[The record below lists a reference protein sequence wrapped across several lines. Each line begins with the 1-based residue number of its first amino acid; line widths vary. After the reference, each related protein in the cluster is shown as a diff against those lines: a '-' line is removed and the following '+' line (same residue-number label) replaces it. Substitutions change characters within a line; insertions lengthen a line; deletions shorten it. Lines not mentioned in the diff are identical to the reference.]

1 MPAAYEI
8 PSRVKSTMRQSQPT
22 GLEPA
27 KIIIIM
33 ETEVLVVIDYMQN
46 LTSFDSQSIFTAYT
60 SSFSFFLFADSK
72 KGAQCIQHFENKSD
86 T

>member
-1 MPAAYEI
+1 
-8 PSRVKSTMRQSQPT
+8 MRQSQPT
-22 GLEPA
+22 GLEPLEPA

-46 LTSFDSQSIFTAYT
+46 LTYFDSQSSFTAYT
-60 SSFSFFLFADSK
+60 SSFSFFLFDSK
-72 KGAQCIQHFENKSD
+72 KWAQCIQHFENKSD